1 MEEKIK
7 EYSQKTTREL
17 RVMLVDMNAKKQRIS
32 VVVKLCINILIANI
46 GIYTI
51 ILNFLSIQHDRMM
64 LLATISIAA
73 IIYWSLVY
81 I

>member
-17 RVMLVDMNAKKQRIS
+17 RIMLVDMNAKKQRIS

-51 ILNFLSIQHDRMM
+51 ILSFLSIQHDRMM